1 MHKLMAEVTICS
13 QHLTYKASIAT
24 YRRCVCEDLQ
34 VLDVLALLNVMKLFT
49 FPTVQGTEKEKADKA
64 RNCRG
69 QITQN
74 ADSLRQTMVVRGW
87 VL

>member
-1 MHKLMAEVTICS
+1 MAEVTICS
-13 QHLTYKASIAT
+13 QHLTYRASIAT
-24 YRRCVCEDLQ
+24 TGGVYEDLQ

-49 FPTVQGTEKEKADKA
+49 FPFVQGTEKEKANKA

-74 ADSLRQTMVVRGW
+74 AHSLHQTTIVRG
-87 VL
+87 